1 MVTQSATMPINYGT
15 ILDSY
20 LTAVSSIMYLL
31 YYKIK
36 TINRNRYSLL
46 FCSETTDYPTIV
58 GILYLPTEQRSIRGF
73 FYWFRDSFAAFAAVN
88 SNGNDASRIKVND

>member
-20 LTAVSSIMYLL
+20 LTAVSPIMYLL

-36 TINRNRYSLL
+36 TINRYRYSLF
-46 FCSETTDYPTIV
+46 FCSDTTDYPTI
-58 GILYLPTEQRSIRGF
+58 
-73 FYWFRDSFAAFAAVN
+73 
-88 SNGNDASRIKVND
+88 